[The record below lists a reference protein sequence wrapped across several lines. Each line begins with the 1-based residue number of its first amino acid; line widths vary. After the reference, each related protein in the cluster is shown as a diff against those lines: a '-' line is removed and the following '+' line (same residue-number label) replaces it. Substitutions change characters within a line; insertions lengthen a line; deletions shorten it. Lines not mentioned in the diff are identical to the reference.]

1 MSSSALPSVLT
12 LSVGRK
18 LRRSFRYTIATALIA
33 ILTSTLYYYRIETR
47 LASVSMLFLL
57 VITLVALVLG
67 RGPAVW
73 ASLFAF
79 LCFDWFFV
87 NPRHAFT
94 VAEPAEWIALFVFLT
109 SAMVIGHLTVSLQN
123 QALEAQQR
131 QQETAALAEASWAV
145 AAQLDTKSA
154 LLEVL
159 SQMAKIVNVELA
171 AILSKGDD
179 SNKFDV
185 LATYPA
191 DQEMATAEMEFV
203 GNLVQSEGFV
213 PCLVEF
219 QSATIMPVSFG
230 DTAFGIVY
238 LRLAGSQDLSIQQQQ
253 ILESLVRCSAVI
265 FQRDRSLR
273 KEAESVALAHADK
286 LKTALLSMV
295 THDFR
300 SPLTSIKASVS
311 TLLQEGDP
319 LPEDIQTGLY
329 QAIEQETDRLNRM
342 VGNILDLSKLEA
354 NAWRIN
360 PERTPVAEVI
370 GMALDMFSS
379 DNNARIMVHLDQD
392 LPEVFADSTQLVQI
406 LKNLIE
412 NGLKYSPPESM
423 IEIHSAWRDG
433 TAIIEVLDRGR
444 GLPDDPNDMFKPFWR
459 APELHESSMPGI
471 GIGLAICRGLVEAH
485 GGTIVAEARAGG
497 GAIFRIGLPQS
508 PHQQENISSACPSRR

>member
-1 MSSSALPSVLT
+1 MSSSALTSVLT

-33 ILTSTLYYYRIETR
+33 ILTSTLYYFRIETR
-47 LASVSMLFLL
+47 LASVSMLYLL

-73 ASLFAF
+73 ASLLAF

-87 NPRHAFT
+87 NPRHAFN
-94 VAEPAEWIALFVFLT
+94 VAEPAEWIALIVFLT

-159 SQMAKIVNVELA
+159 SQMAKVVNVDLA
-171 AILSKGDD
+171 VILSKSD
-179 SNKFDV
+179 SNQFDV
-185 LATYPA
+185 LATYPE
-191 DQEMATAEMEFV
+191 DQEMSAAEMEFV
-203 GNLVQSEGFV
+203 GNHVQSEGFM

-219 QSATIMPVSFG
+219 QSATVMPVSFG

-253 ILESLVRCSAVI
+253 ILESLVRYSAVI

-273 KEAESVALAHADK
+273 KEAESVALAQADK

-311 TLLQEGDP
+311 TLLQKGAP
-319 LPEDIQTGLY
+319 LPEDTQIGLY
-329 QAIEQETDRLNRM
+329 MAIEQETDRLNRM

-379 DNNARIMVHLDQD
+379 DNNARIVVHLDQN

-412 NGLKYSPPESM
+412 NALKYSPPESM
-423 IEIHSAWRDG
+423 IEINSAWRDG
-433 TAIIEVLDRGR
+433 VPTIEVLDRGR
-444 GLPDDPNDMFKPFWR
+444 GLPAEPNDMFKPFWR

-485 GGTIVAEARAGG
+485 GGTIVAEARPGG
-497 GAIFRIGLPQS
+497 GAIFRIGLPQT
-508 PHQQENISSACPSRR
+508 PHQQENKSSACPSRR